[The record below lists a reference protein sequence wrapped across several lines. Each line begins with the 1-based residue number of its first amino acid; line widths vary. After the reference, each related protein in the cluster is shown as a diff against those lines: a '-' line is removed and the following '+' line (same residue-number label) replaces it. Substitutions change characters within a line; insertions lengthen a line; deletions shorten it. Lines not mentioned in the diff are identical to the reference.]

1 MTNWEVMKFVIDN
14 GTEKVGIISYE
25 NVITDNIK
33 CPYQYEHPEGM
44 CYGKPTGYDRQR
56 CIECK
61 EKWLKEEC
69 GEQRDCGWKLQ
80 KTLRDYYKQQE

>member
-1 MTNWEVMKFVIDN
+1 MTNWEAMKFVIDN
-14 GTEKVGIISYE
+14 GAEKVGIISYE
-25 NVITDNIK
+25 NVIIDNLN

-44 CYGKPTGYDRQR
+44 CYGKPIGYDRQQ

-69 GEQRDCGWKLQ
+69 ENQKECGVKLQ
-80 KTLRDYYKQQE
+80 KTLKDYYK